1 MGALVPWW
9 SPGTCFSEERVSGCD
24 ATCESESVSH
34 SVVSD
39 SATLPAPLSMGF
51 SRQEYW
57 SVLPC
62 PPPGDLPNPG
72 IEPRSPALQADSL
85 PLCHLGYP
93 IYLQV
98 ELLHHMGFPGGS
110 DSRESACNVGDLAL
124 IPGLGRSPGGG
135 HGNTLQY
142 SYLENPH
149 GQRCL
154 AGYSPWDHKE
164 SDTTERL
171 STAHG
176 HSMFNTLRKCKADF
190 QSSYTILHSHQ

>member
-1 MGALVPWW
+1 MYVL
-9 SPGTCFSEERVSGCD
+9 SCFSCVQLFAAPWTVACQ
-24 ATCESESVSH
+24 
-34 SVVSD
+34 
-39 SATLPAPLSMGF
+39 APLSMEF
-51 SRQEYW
+51 SRREYW
-57 SVLPC
+57 SELPF
-62 PPPGDLPNPG
+62 LLWG
-72 IEPRSPALQADSL
+72 IFPIQGFNLCFLHLLHWQADSL